1 MAQNPIHFE
10 SPLLRIGS
18 ISFLIGV
25 VMIVVST
32 TLHPSEEDPSNHPLV
47 FAEYAH
53 SDIWVAVHL
62 GQFAGGMTVFA
73 GGFGALYGLLLR
85 SESSTIHAL
94 AWIGFAVAIMTAST
108 IAILQAIDGIALKF
122 AVDSWI
128 AAPVDDKPAYFRVA
142 EGIRWMEYGTNSIFR
157 ILQGSVAVIFGIA
170 IAKSMLVSRWIG
182 QMGVVVGAVTIYAGI
197 EVAYAGFAYMNIA
210 GLRGLS
216 MMFYIAWVV
225 ILGFFMLRKAK
236 SKIDSNIDGDAKK
249 VE

>member
-1 MAQNPIHFE
+1 
-10 SPLLRIGS
+10 
-18 ISFLIGV
+18 
-25 VMIVVST
+25 
-32 TLHPSEEDPSNHPLV
+32 
-47 FAEYAH
+47 
-53 SDIWVAVHL
+53 
-62 GQFAGGMTVFA
+62 
-73 GGFGALYGLLLR
+73 
-85 SESSTIHAL
+85 
-94 AWIGFAVAIMTAST
+94 
-108 IAILQAIDGIALKF
+108 
-122 AVDSWI
+122 
-128 AAPVDDKPAYFRVA
+128 
-142 EGIRWMEYGTNSIFR
+142 MEYGTNSIFR

-225 ILGFFMLRKAK
+225 ILGFFMLRKVK